1 MSDAGVSHDEY
12 RRLLKMLTLRAY
24 RFLGFATAAGTDPVL
39 GELGLSPEDF
49 AVAVLGKWL
58 VGQLRFFGDR
68 ERLPAFLTKVM
79 TRDILEML
87 RKRGVKLSRSGKTVS
102 LDEVILLDPG
112 TQSSPESLW
121 DIRKLVREERF
132 MAALRECTADDSD
145 LQEFVYAVSEWDSDG
160 VPAPRE
166 IADLLGVPTI
176 EVQNRKRKLARRLVK
191 HGVQLPATGR
201 QL

>member
-1 MSDAGVSHDEY
+1 MAEAGFSHEEY
-12 RRLLKMLTLRAY
+12 RRLLKILTLRAF
-24 RFLGFATAAGTDPVL
+24 RFLGFATAAGTEPVL

-58 VGQLRFFGDR
+58 IGQLRFSGDR

-79 TRDILEML
+79 TRDILEVL

-102 LDEVILLDPG
+102 LDEVIPPDPS
-112 TQSSPESLW
+112 TQSHPDSLW
-121 DIRKLVREERF
+121 DIRKLVREEQF
-132 MAALRECTADDSD
+132 VTVLRECTADDPN
-145 LQEFVYAVSEWDSDG
+145 LQGFVYAVSEWDGEG

-166 IADLLGVPTI
+166 IADLLGVPTT

-201 QL
+201 KL